1 MSNEE
6 LNTREKILLKSE
18 EEFAKYGYDS
28 VSMNSLVEAIGV
40 NKATVY
46 YYFKTKR
53 DLYHQV
59 FHNILEEINK
69 EIGNLLESNLNTRDL
84 LRNYIDT
91 TISIITKRASSIPLF
106 FREMANCG
114 DNFDKD
120 TMPCFDNDIL
130 IIKKILKQSDIK
142 EKYQNTNPYVLLAM
156 IQGAIK
162 SFALMIQIESKFEK
176 FESLLMEDK
185 DAKKEMADTVY
196 NIISDAIIK

>member
-1 MSNEE
+1 MSEEE
-6 LNTREKILLKSE
+6 LSTREKILLKSE

-46 YYFKTKR
+46 YHFKNKR
-53 DLYHQV
+53 ELYHQV
-59 FHNILEEINK
+59 FHNILEEIND
-69 EIGNLLESNLNTRDL
+69 EISYLLDSDL
-84 LRNYIDT
+84 KTSEMLRSYIDT
-91 TISIITKRASSIPLF
+91 TLFIITKRSSSIPLF

-130 IIKKILKQSDIK
+130 ILKKILKQDDIK
-142 EKYQNTNPYVLLAM
+142 NKYKNISPYALLAM

-162 SFALMIQIESKFEK
+162 TFSLMLQIESKFEK

-185 DAKKEMADTVY
+185 DAKKEMADLIY
-196 NIISDAIIK
+196 NVISDAIIK